1 MLINLYL
8 NNIILVFNMTIII
21 LGLFI
26 LLIFFYFYN
35 QSLEIQEN
43 FIPSDN
49 FNGSKNGYVFKNCS
63 KGLGY
68 YKDIMN

>member
-1 MLINLYL
+1 M
-8 NNIILVFNMTIII
+8 III
-21 LGLFI
+21 ISGLLV
-26 LLIFFYFYN
+26 LLIIFYFYN
-35 QSLEIQEN
+35 QSLEIHEN

-49 FNGSKNGYVFKNCS
+49 FNGSKKGYVFKNCS

>member
-1 MLINLYL
+1 
-8 NNIILVFNMTIII
+8 MTIII
-21 LGLFI
+21 FGGLI
-26 LLIFFYFYN
+26 LLIIYYFYSN
-35 QSLEIQEN
+35 KQSLEVQEN

-49 FNGSKNGYVFKNCS
+49 FNGSKKGYVFKNCS